1 MACEFGFIQRC
12 RLPSCKFEVNKVF
25 GGYYHCIKQH
35 GYKLEF
41 ANTQDARCCL
51 LRFVLLLF
59 SHFVY
64 REFFFDAGRCLLTGV
79 FGVLCS
85 CYFALPG

>member
-25 GGYYHCIKQH
+25 GGYYHDIKQH

-51 LRFVLLLF
+51 LRFVLSFF

-64 REFFFDAGRCLLTGV
+64 RECFFDAGLCLLTGV
-79 FGVLCS
+79 FGVLSS
-85 CYFALPG
+85 CYFVLPG